1 MGSARTAAAATQTD
15 WQSARSGVT
24 EVVNALYVADNG
36 IKWRALPHD
45 FPAWETVYGY
55 FRRWT
60 HSGVWEAVNQALS
73 QQVRVEAGRHEQPS
87 LGLIDSQSVK
97 MAQKRDLNTGLMA
110 TKVKGRKRHLMVD
123 VLGLVMSCFVSAAN
137 VADVKAAPAVLVPA
151 LENNPDLRKILADQS
166 YRGAIAVWLADGI
179 RL

>member
-24 EVVNALYVADNG
+24 EVVNALMYVADNG

-45 FPAWETVYGY
+45 FPAWETVYHPTLDAQ
-55 FRRWT
+55 W
-60 HSGVWEAVNQALS
+60 VWEAVNQALS

-97 MAQKRDLNTGLMA
+97 MAQKGT
-110 TKVKGRKRHLMVD
+110 
-123 VLGLVMSCFVSAAN
+123 
-137 VADVKAAPAVLVPA
+137 
-151 LENNPDLRKILADQS
+151 
-166 YRGAIAVWLADGI
+166 
-179 RL
+179 